1 MANPLVAALNT
12 MGQIEKHVQRIRDLE
27 KRLDNMPLW
36 QPAAILR
43 RQAQEAKRMIS
54 AMQERI
60 DGRLVVTLIGPSGAG
75 KSTLFNALAGKDNLS
90 RVGRQRPTTRRLAV
104 LSDDAHAVRQA
115 LGPIDPDNMVMLPGS
130 ASNGL
135 AHLILVDTPDTD
147 STQSPEHLKLLNQV
161 VARSDVLICVFDAQN
176 PKRRDHADFMAGLV
190 RRFSG
195 ASLVAVVNKCDRQSE
210 TELGDVIGPEFETYL
225 DKAWDTQPE
234 MVLLISARRHLKN
247 PEWDDQAKPRH
258 DLDQYRR
265 LESFLRDVL
274 NRPDAGRDHRIANAG
289 RISAYL
295 LSQAG
300 DAATASKPEL
310 AAARQ
315 ALGDAEHA
323 AFQAALSL
331 LNADDRH
338 QVLGVNVRLYQ
349 SLAQRWLGPVGWLV
363 AIWSRLIVF
372 GGGLAALLRV
382 GNPLRQL
389 WGAFS
394 SWKRFKESRS
404 ALDMLTDG
412 VRVDAAMDRFRKSFL
427 TRWPDIAGMLVNGG
441 FDPAVR
447 TLENLDPV
455 HDDVGQALDQ
465 LWSEALDKQ
474 IHRYAG
480 GLSHF
485 VLQVLFNLPAIALM
499 GYVGWLTAWG
509 FFNGRYL
516 TSDFFLHAVLTI
528 AIVLLLSFFLLQATI
543 RLVVGK
549 DRIQG
554 RAFRAMQKM
563 TAQRRLTATRDIEAQ
578 VAAVL
583 DLAPGAP

>member
-12 MGQIEKHVQRIRDLE
+12 MGLIETHVQRIADLE
-27 KRLDNMPLW
+27 KRFDRMPLW

-43 RQAQEAKRMIS
+43 RQAQAARRMIA

-75 KSTLFNALAGKDNLS
+75 KSTLFNALAGADDLS
-90 RVGRQRPTTRRLAV
+90 RVGHQRPTTRDLV
-104 LSDDAHAVRQA
+104 ILSDDVNATRQI
-115 LGPIDPDNMVMLPGS
+115 LGPIDPDKLAILSGP
-130 ASNGL
+130 ASGEL
-135 AHLILVDTPDTD
+135 EHLILVDTPDTD
-147 STQSPEHLKLLNQV
+147 STQSPGHLKLLNQV

-176 PKRRDHADFMAGLV
+176 PKRRDHADFMAKLV
-190 RRFSG
+190 HRFSG
-195 ASLVAVVNKCDRQSE
+195 ASLVAVVNKCDRQSD
-210 TELGDVIGPEFETYL
+210 TELSQVIGPEFEAYL
-225 DKAWDTQPE
+225 SQAWDTQPE
-234 MVLLISARRHLKN
+234 MLLLISARRHLKN
-247 PEWDDQAKPRH
+247 PEWDDLAKPRH
-258 DLDQYRR
+258 DLDQYPE

-274 NRPDAGRDHRIANAG
+274 NRPGAGRDHRVANAG

-295 LSQAG
+295 LTQASDAAGASQA
-300 DAATASKPEL
+300 EL
-310 AAARQ
+310 IAARQ
-315 ALGDAEHA
+315 ALADAEHT
-323 AFQAALSL
+323 AFQAALAL
-331 LNADDRH
+331 LNTDDRR
-338 QVLGVNVRLYQ
+338 QLLGVNVRLYQ

-372 GGGLAALLRV
+372 GGGLTALLRM

-389 WGAFS
+389 WGAVS
-394 SWKRFKESRS
+394 SWRRFKESRS
-404 ALDMLTDG
+404 ALEMLIDG

-427 TRWPDIAGMLVNGG
+427 TQWPDIAGMLVNGG

-447 TLENLDPV
+447 ALESIDPA

-465 LWSEALDKQ
+465 LWSDALDAQ
-474 IHRYAG
+474 IHRFAG

-485 VLQVLFNLPAIALM
+485 LLQVLFNLPAVALM

-509 FFNGRYL
+509 FLNGQYL

-554 RAFRAMQKM
+554 RAFGAMQKM
-563 TAQRRLTATRDIEAQ
+563 AAQRRLTATRSIETQ

-583 DLAPGAP
+583 DLASGAS